1 MYKKGIT
8 NYMRND
14 LKYKEIVKR
23 LTLENFDI
31 LKKEYNLNHNA
42 MLGVLDY
49 GLHDKGII
57 EDKRKVLNKLKY
69 KYQFSLVLKDSKY
82 GVISDTHIGNEKD
95 SPYHIKKSINFLKQN
110 GINKVFHT
118 GDILDSY
125 DERCALT
132 KDELI
137 NLHYK
142 QIERF
147 HDIWPS
153 NIITYAILG
162 NHDTKF
168 KRFGIDLYKEIS
180 KDNFVI
186 LGAGGSYI
194 RCFNYKIFL
203 EHNVPNS
210 VLVPSHYNYD
220 VILKGHS
227 HFFKFNENRN
237 VFRVASCSSLQ
248 PNSYSLGYYAPGFAI
263 ISINNGL
270 VIDGY
275 NFTKDE
281 TIHTLT
287 LKIKD

>member
-1 MYKKGIT
+1 
-8 NYMRND
+8 MRKD

-31 LKKEYNLNHNA
+31 LKEEYNLNHNV

-49 GLHDKGII
+49 GLHDKDIL
-57 EDKRKVLNKLKY
+57 EDKRKILNKLKY

-82 GVISDTHIGNEKD
+82 GIISDTHIGNEKD
-95 SPYHIKKSINFLKQN
+95 SPYYINKSFKLLEQN
-110 GINKVFHT
+110 GINKVLHT

-125 DERCALT
+125 DERDTLT

-142 QIERF
+142 QIVRF
-147 HDIWPS
+147 HDIWPT

-168 KRFGIDLYKEIS
+168 KRLGINLYKELSSDTFI
-180 KDNFVI
+180 I
-186 LGAGGSYI
+186 LGAGGAYLKCS
-194 RCFNYKIFL
+194 NYKLFL
-203 EHNVPNS
+203 EHNVPYS
-210 VLVPSHYNYD
+210 VLVPPHYNYD
-220 VILKGHS
+220 LILKGHS
-227 HFFKFNENRN
+227 HFFKFKENRN
-237 VFRVASCSSLQ
+237 AFRVASCSNLQ
-248 PNSYSLGYYAPGFAI
+248 PNSYSFGFYAPGFATL
-263 ISINNGL
+263 STTDSL

-275 NFTKDE
+275 NFIKDE
-281 TIHTLT
+281 TVHTLT